1 MKKSK
6 KTFDYYKALFE
17 AIYGDYYG
25 GKSYMEDIR
34 KMQDLYDTHHGKD
47 GWEYNL
53 LTGMMEKKKATR
65 KS

>member
-1 MKKSK
+1 
-6 KTFDYYKALFE
+6 
-17 AIYGDYYG
+17 
-25 GKSYMEDIR
+25 MEDIR